1 MDREIFGLIPY
12 THPQRFCT
20 MYSKKKKKK
29 KAAQNWLLQ
38 CFLLMLNMLLPLE
51 RSTLWKFHKL
61 NPGEVKES
69 AQIVWRLTY
78 QDVVTY
84 FQDSIWLESLKL
96 FKQTNFEYRI
106 SFGSKIL
113 SFLSLQLSVNSLHIK
128 WLVQCVFFPCWQDF
142 WNYWLCKAIIGSDI
156 FCN

>member
-1 MDREIFGLIPY
+1 MSLLEKWIWFVTVFVNIDDIINEMLVGMMSLLSNLEIVLSLYNLWIVRSLGWFLIP
-12 THPQRFCT
+12 THNAFALCI
-20 MYSKKKKKK
+20 KKKKKK

-78 QDVVTY
+78 QVDLPT
-84 FQDSIWLESLKL
+84 WL
-96 FKQTNFEYRI
+96 
-106 SFGSKIL
+106 
-113 SFLSLQLSVNSLHIK
+113 IK
-128 WLVQCVFFPCWQDF
+128 
-142 WNYWLCKAIIGSDI
+142 
-156 FCN
+156 

>member
-1 MDREIFGLIPY
+1 MSLLEKWIWFVTVFVNIDDIINEMLVGMMSLLSNLEIVLSLYNLWIVRSLGWFLIPN
-12 THPQRFCT
+12 HNAFALCIQ
-20 MYSKKKKKK
+20 KKKKK

-78 QDVVTY
+78 QVDLPT
-84 FQDSIWLESLKL
+84 WL
-96 FKQTNFEYRI
+96 
-106 SFGSKIL
+106 
-113 SFLSLQLSVNSLHIK
+113 IK
-128 WLVQCVFFPCWQDF
+128 
-142 WNYWLCKAIIGSDI
+142 
-156 FCN
+156 